1 MTVKVY
7 VSCLL
12 LTPLLIEGSKYIVET
27 EGNIFSSSLNN
38 FVEVEELGDSKVET
52 EIERSEVNPIS
63 GDYSSPH
70 DECSIKLVCKAPSRS
85 LVKSGSCHFT

>member
-52 EIERSEVNPIS
+52 GIERNEADPIS
-63 GDYSSPH
+63 GDYSSRH
-70 DECSIKLVCKAPSRS
+70 DECSIRLFCRAPRRS
-85 LVKSGSCHFT
+85 LIKSGSCHFT